1 MNHLAHALVAVRA
14 GGSIVGN
21 LMGDF
26 VKGDP
31 AAAAANPLP
40 ADILEGIRL
49 HRRVDAFTDAHPAVA
64 RSLRR
69 FRPRFRR
76 WGGVLTDI
84 FYDHVLARCWDELG
98 EGTLR
103 GFADRV
109 YAELEDARRTVPL
122 PERMQRFLDYLRAAD
137 LLVAYAETEGVDRA
151 LQGLSRRVRRA
162 NPLGDGVEELE
173 RAGPGF
179 EADFRELFP
188 DLLRE
193 ARAHAR
199 AARERPPEIT
209 RRKP

>member
-1 MNHLAHALVAVRA
+1 LNHLAHALVAVRA

-31 AAAAANPLP
+31 AAGPLP
-40 ADILEGIRL
+40 DEILEGIRL
-49 HRRVDAFTDAHPAVA
+49 HRRVDAFTDAHPATA
-64 RSLRR
+64 RSLLR

-84 FYDHVLARCWDELG
+84 FYDHVLALRWDELG

-109 YAELEDARRTVPL
+109 YGELERARHAVPL
-122 PERMQRFLDYLRAAD
+122 PERMQRFLDYMRAAD
-137 LLVAYAETEGVDRA
+137 LLAAYAEVEGVDRA
-151 LQGLSRRVRRA
+151 LQGLARRVRRP
-162 NPLGDGVEELE
+162 NPLGEGVEELE
-173 RAGPGF
+173 RAAPGF
-179 EADFRELFP
+179 EADFRELLP

-193 ARAHAR
+193 AQAHAGR
-199 AARERPPEIT
+199 ARPS
-209 RRKP
+209 R

>member
-1 MNHLAHALVAVRA
+1 LNHLAHALVAVRA

-26 VKGDP
+26 VKGRP
-31 AAAAANPLP
+31 APSLP
-40 ADILEGIRL
+40 ADVLEGIRL
-49 HRRVDAFTDAHPAVA
+49 HRRVDAFTDSHPAAA

-84 FYDHVLARCWDELG
+84 FYDHVLARSWEELG
-98 EGTLR
+98 EGSLR

-122 PERMQRFLDYLRAAD
+122 PERMLPFLDYLRATD

-151 LQGLSRRVRRA
+151 LQGLSRRVRRR

-173 RAGPGF
+173 RAAAGF
-179 EADFRELFP
+179 RADFRELWP
-188 DLLRE
+188 DVVEE
-193 ARAHAR
+193 ALEHAR
-199 AARERPPEIT
+199 LARRS
-209 RRKP
+209 R